1 MKCPIDQCTN
11 PVAGPLRIC
20 ARCYAYVPVPQ
31 RHALNS
37 YARTHKGRPA
47 HQGAFLRAVK
57 TVDAL
62 LESRKVPQP
71 VRPERV
77 VSTPYRDD

>member
-1 MKCPIDQCTN
+1 MTCPVTSCPN

-20 ARCYAYVPVPQ
+20 ARCWRFVPIPQ
-31 RHALNS
+31 AKALNS
-37 YARTHKGRPA
+37 YARTHKGGPA

-57 TVDAL
+57 TIEATI
-62 LESRKVPQP
+62 EARKVPQP